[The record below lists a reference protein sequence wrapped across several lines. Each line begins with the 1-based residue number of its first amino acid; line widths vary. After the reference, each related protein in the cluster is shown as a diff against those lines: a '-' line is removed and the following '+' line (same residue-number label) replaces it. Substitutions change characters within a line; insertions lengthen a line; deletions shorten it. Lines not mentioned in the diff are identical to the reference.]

1 VNRQVRPR
9 AQVRR
14 PAPPAGRRRVWP
26 KLDLPKVVGIIFVA
40 LIVCSLIGAG
50 LGNAFFDALGD
61 DDPPDPAEE
70 SRRTEQAW
78 REEIERDPNDT
89 VAMLA
94 LANLLA
100 NNGQLDEAITWY
112 ERALALDPENWGAR
126 FDFAQSL
133 AEGGKH
139 ADAELQYRKVIEA
152 QPDNERYHYFLA
164 DLYLNWQPPRTEEA
178 IREYQAAI
186 AAAPDS
192 VIADEARAQLT
203 ALGVDAGTPP
213 ATPNATPAAS

>member
-1 VNRQVRPR
+1 MNRQVRPR

-14 PAPPAGRRRVWP
+14 PAPPAARRRVWP

-50 LGNAFFDALGD
+50 LGTAFFDQLGD

-70 SRRTEQAW
+70 SRRTEQAF

-100 NNGQLDEAITWY
+100 NSGQLDEAIDWY
-112 ERALALDPENWGAR
+112 EQVLAREPENWAAR
-126 FDFAQSL
+126 LDFAQAL
-133 AEGGKH
+133 AGGGKQ
-139 ADAELQYRKVIEA
+139 ADAELQFRRVIEA
-152 QPDNERYHYFLA
+152 QPDNAEAHYDLA
-164 DLYLNWQPPRTEEA
+164 ELYLGWQPPRTEDA
-178 IREYQAAI
+178 IREYQAVV

-192 VIADEARAQLT
+192 VFADLAREQL
-203 ALGVDAGTPP
+203 AAHGAP
-213 ATPNATPAAS
+213 ATPIATPAAS